1 MILSKCSYRAV
12 VIYEVS
18 EIFCITIHF
27 SFFKNIT
34 ILQCRCSF
42 FSSKMKA
49 FFSCVM
55 FSFLCWW
62 HISELRMSGTMLPG
76 NLIEKILQI
85 LPSLTSLDISDND
98 FGDEGLIDVCE
109 ALKNHKSII
118 ELKLDRNWIH
128 RSKSSTLLN
137 NTTFFSNS
145 DQVHVFWRIQFY
157 LYVLWW
163 RT

>member
-1 MILSKCSYRAV
+1 
-12 VIYEVS
+12 
-18 EIFCITIHF
+18 
-27 SFFKNIT
+27 
-34 ILQCRCSF
+34 
-42 FSSKMKA
+42 
-49 FFSCVM
+49 
-55 FSFLCWW
+55 
-62 HISELRMSGTMLPG
+62 MSGTMLPG

-145 DQVHVFWRIQFY
+145 DQVHVF
-157 LYVLWW
+157 
-163 RT
+163 

>member
-1 MILSKCSYRAV
+1 
-12 VIYEVS
+12 
-18 EIFCITIHF
+18 
-27 SFFKNIT
+27 
-34 ILQCRCSF
+34 
-42 FSSKMKA
+42 
-49 FFSCVM
+49 
-55 FSFLCWW
+55 
-62 HISELRMSGTMLPG
+62 MLPG

-145 DQVHVFWRIQFY
+145 DQVHVF
-157 LYVLWW
+157 
-163 RT
+163 